1 MQTVQLDAAGT
12 VHAFLNAIKAFDYDA
27 AMTLIDGNC
36 DYENIPLGKVVG
48 PAGVRG
54 VLEPFFAPTLANEFI
69 ILRELTDGKRV
80 FLERLDR
87 HQLATGWVE
96 LPVAGI
102 FEVEDGKITVWH
114 DYFDAATILSKWPAA
129 PR

>member
-1 MQTVQLDAAGT
+1 
-12 VHAFLNAIKAFDYDA
+12 
-27 AMTLIDGNC
+27 MTLIAETC

-54 VLEPFFAPTLANEFI
+54 VLKPFFAPTLANEFI

-114 DYFDAATILSKWPAA
+114 DYFDAATIFSKWPAA
-129 PR
+129 PG

>member
-1 MQTVQLDAAGT
+1 MQTVQLDAADT

-27 AMTLIDGNC
+27 AMTLIAEAC

-69 ILRELTDGKRV
+69 IVRELTDGKRV

-87 HQLATGWVE
+87 HQLKTGWVE

-114 DYFDAATILSKWPAA
+114 DYFDAATILSKWPAQ
-129 PR
+129 RG